1 MKFGQNV
8 EEIDPENLA
17 KTACQ
22 NFYRFQRYSTEKV
35 ASVARPR
42 IEPGKFL
49 TKIIFFAFLESR
61 YFNSQKNHK
70 IEKLKFFPFMRSSR
84 SDT

>member
-1 MKFGQNV
+1 MALTILMKLGQNV

-42 IEPGKFL
+42 MEPGKFL
-49 TKIIFFAFLESR
+49 TKKFFLHFWNLGTSIR
-61 YFNSQKNHK
+61 KK
-70 IEKLKFFPFMRSSR
+70 ITKLKN
-84 SDT
+84 